1 MWEEPSCWLKANWK
15 VPKLDPSLPAP
26 LPSGKKMGKE
36 RKKENLIKIFKM
48 ELHETDLQPC
58 EKKKTYTYWQ
68 QRFLQSVE
76 SIKKR
81 WLVLNVKARRCNAC
95 WAKCSMTY
103 IQNGVSTINLQQSQ
117 RRRYVSAHF
126 IKFSAFFVSLWYA
139 MKGSVNQ
146 RHMLDYLLQAW

>member
-26 LPSGKKMGKE
+26 LPSGKKWAKRE
-36 RKKENLIKIFKM
+36 KRKFNQDFQNGATWNWSTALWE
-48 ELHETDLQPC
+48 
-58 EKKKTYTYWQ
+58 KTYTYWQ

-76 SIKKR
+76 SIKR
-81 WLVLNVKARRCNAC
+81 GWLVLNVKARRCNAC
-95 WAKCSMTY
+95 WAKCSLTY